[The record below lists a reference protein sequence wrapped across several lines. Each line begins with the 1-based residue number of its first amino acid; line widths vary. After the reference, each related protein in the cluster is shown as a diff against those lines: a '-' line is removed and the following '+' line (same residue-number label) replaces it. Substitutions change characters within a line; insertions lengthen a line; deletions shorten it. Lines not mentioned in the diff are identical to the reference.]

1 MLGDNVNENEEAVK
15 KWRWR
20 EEMVRIKL
28 DEDEVRNQLMM
39 NF

>member
-15 KWRWR
+15 KWGWR

-28 DEDEVRNQLMM
+28 DEDVVRNQLMM